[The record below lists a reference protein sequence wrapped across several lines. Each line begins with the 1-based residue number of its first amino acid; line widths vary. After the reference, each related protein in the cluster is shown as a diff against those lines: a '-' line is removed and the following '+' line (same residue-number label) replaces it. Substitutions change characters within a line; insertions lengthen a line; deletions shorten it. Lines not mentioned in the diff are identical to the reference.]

1 MHVMPCASHTS
12 MKVKATYEESLQLWK
27 ERLPYV
33 FARDYYTGLSCN
45 QESCARRYERQL
57 KRYYFHVKPMPER
70 ELQV

>member
-1 MHVMPCASHTS
+1 

-33 FARDYYTGLSCN
+33 CACNGHILLSCN
-45 QESCARRYERQL
+45 QESLIHRYERQL